1 MADWVFRTIDWDM
14 EAQKNLLPAIDR
26 DPLASINTLKND
38 CQKGWCKLFGVFKN
52 GNRAG
57 SFVLRKE
64 YNENV
69 YELVVVAGGG
79 VVGVEGLK
87 ASFAFFRKEAEKIGA
102 DYIRMHVV
110 RSGLMKLLKN
120 DGYKEAERVYRT
132 RV

>member
-1 MADWVFRTIDWDM
+1 MHLR
-14 EAQKNLLPAIDR
+14 PAIER
-26 DPLASINTLKND
+26 DQLASIAGFKND

-57 SFVLRKE
+57 SFILRKE
-64 YNENV
+64 YSEKV

-87 ASFAFFRKEAEKIGA
+87 ASFAFFREEADRIGA
-102 DYIRMHVV
+102 MYIRMHIV
-110 RSGLMKLLKN
+110 RPGLMRLLKN
-120 DGYKEAERVYRT
+120 DGYIEAERVYRT